1 MAPLSY
7 TKIAAD
13 VLALLSLFF
22 AALLAA
28 TLIPAQSEALLLGL
42 VWSGSHAVALL
53 WLVATVGNVLGSVLN
68 WLLGRY
74 LSHHVDHRWFPFS
87 AKQMARASD
96 GYQRW
101 GYWSL
106 LASWVPIIGDPL
118 TLAAGILR
126 EPLWRFILIVTFA
139 KGGRYL
145 VLILIARG
153 SM

>member
-1 MAPLSY
+1 MASLSY
-7 TKIAAD
+7 TKLAAD

-42 VWSGSHAVALL
+42 MWSGSHAVALL

-74 LSHHVDHRWFPFS
+74 LSHRADHRWFPFS
-87 AKQMARASD
+87 AEQMARASD

-126 EPLWRFILIVTFA
+126 EPLWRFILIVTLA